1 MVQATIM
8 HLIEEG
14 EVETT
19 KAFSITTE
27 VVVEIGIMVEE
38 EAAVTTE
45 AEVAIRITMG
55 MGNTIKRGATANIKR
70 IRLTCR
76 MGRMA

>member
-27 VVVEIGIMVEE
+27 VVVVEIGTMVE
-38 EAAVTTE
+38 AVLTTE
-45 AEVAIRITMG
+45 VEVAIRITMG
-55 MGNTIKRGATANIKR
+55 MGNTIKRGATANTKR